1 MKRAELAGRNI
12 LIVEE
17 EPVVALDVRTAL
29 EAAGA
34 TVVCKSVQ
42 DAARAV
48 AQQKFSAAILDL
60 HPASNEHRPLA
71 RALRKRGIPF
81 LFHSTHHPEDV
92 TTMRGAPVVLKPTSV
107 DNIVKAVALLL
118 Q

>member
-1 MKRAELAGRNI
+1 MKSAELAGRNI

-17 EPVVALDVRTAL
+17 EPVVALDLRTAL
-29 EAAGA
+29 EAVGA
-34 TVVCKSVQ
+34 TVVCKRVG
-42 DAARAV
+42 DAAKAITHH
-48 AQQKFSAAILDL
+48 KFAAAILDL
-60 HPASNEHRPLA
+60 RPGSNDHRPVA

-92 TTMRGAPVVLKPTSV
+92 TTVRGAPVMLKPTGA
-107 DNIVKAVALLL
+107 DDIVKAIVLLL